1 MTEKMPS
8 SVMFGSRP
16 RIFWMRAYSSAV
28 TPCSATISGVT
39 LISVSA
45 VAISNLVSK
54 SYTVGARYIVPMHKI
69 QNSRRRSS
77 GGPCCTDQGFDH
89 GFEND
94 EAVGGIERGFDG
106 FFSSRRRHTRLQGD
120 WSSDVCSS
128 D

>member
-54 SYTVGARYIVPMHKI
+54 SYTVGARYIVPLHKI

-77 GGPCCTDQGFDH
+77 GGPCCIVQGFDH
-89 GFEND
+89 GYEND
-94 EAVGGIERGFDG
+94 EAVGGFGRGFDG
-106 FFSSRRRHTRLQGD
+106 ARRMRHAAGKAGFGR
-120 WSSDVCSS
+120 
-128 D
+128 